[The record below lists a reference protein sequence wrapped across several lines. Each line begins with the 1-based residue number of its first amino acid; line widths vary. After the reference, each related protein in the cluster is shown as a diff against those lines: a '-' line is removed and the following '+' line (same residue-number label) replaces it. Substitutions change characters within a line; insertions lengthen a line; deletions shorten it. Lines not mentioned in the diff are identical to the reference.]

1 MANNKNM
8 KMIYNNIIMTHQPNK
23 HFNTYK
29 EGLDLVFLR
38 EYCMEHGGTADV
50 PAGRDTG
57 GGGRAGTVGG
67 VRGTGL
73 LQVHG
78 SQRRGGQG
86 LLHGLRLRGRVR
98 VRLPL
103 LPRRR
108 RVGGEHRG
116 GHAVRGA
123 RHQRTGAA
131 NC

>member
-1 MANNKNM
+1 MYGAW
-8 KMIYNNIIMTHQPNK
+8 
-23 HFNTYK
+23 
-29 EGLDLVFLR
+29 GAARD
-38 EYCMEHGGTADV
+38 G
-50 PAGRDTG
+50 AGRDAG
-57 GGGRAGTVGG
+57 GGGRAGAVGG
-67 VRGTGL
+67 IRGAGL

-78 SQRRGGQG
+78 AQRRGGQG

-108 RVGGEHRG
+108 LVGGEHRG

-131 NC
+131 GAH